1 MTGRIRVLIV
11 DDHAVIRDGITAMLE
26 PHDDLL
32 VVGEA
37 ADGATAMRL
46 AAELRPDVVL
56 MDLRMPGTDGA
67 TATARITA
75 LSTPPQVLVLTTY
88 DSDADIVR
96 AMAAGAIGYLLKDTP
111 RHELLDAIRAAAR
124 GTTVLTPSVATKLV
138 RQQHADRPEPLS
150 TRERQVLTLVARG
163 ATNRKIAEELTV
175 SEATVKT
182 YLTRIFTKLAVDDR
196 TAAVTTALA
205 HQLLT
210 LPPTPPRHDPTG
222 QPTSRDGNP
231 PRADGITG

>member
-1 MTGRIRVLIV
+1 MIRVLVV
-11 DDHAVIRDGITAMLE
+11 DDHAIIRDGIEAMLE
-26 PHDDLL
+26 PHHEFE
-32 VVGEA
+32 VVA
-37 ADGATAMRL
+37 TAPDGATALTL

-75 LSTPPQVLVLTTY
+75 LSPAPRVLVLTTY

-111 RHELLDAIRAAAR
+111 RHELFDAIRAAAR
-124 GTTVLTPSVATKLV
+124 GEAALTPSVATKLV
-138 RQQHADRPEPLS
+138 RQRHAPAPEPLS
-150 TRERQVLTLVARG
+150 AREREVLVLVARG
-163 ATNRKIAEELTV
+163 ATNRGIADALAL

-182 YLTRIFTKLAVDDR
+182 YVTRIFAKLGVADR

-205 HQLLT
+205 RQLIT
-210 LPPTPPRHDPTG
+210 LPPESCR
-222 QPTSRDGNP
+222 
-231 PRADGITG
+231 